1 MPEPHEPRRRPDP
14 GPMRLAFGVAGVAAV
29 SAITAAI
36 VTPAGPPAPATPVEP
51 ASTQVDPGAVAV
63 RHVTRYVYLKP
74 GQTAPPGARV
84 VRQPDPS
91 PRVIVTQLPAPAPRT
106 VVVTTRQSG
115 VP

>member
-14 GPMRLAFGVAGVAAV
+14 APSRLAFGVAGVAAV

-36 VTPAGPPAPATPVEP
+36 VSPAAAPAPAGQASGPSP
-51 ASTQVDPGAVAV
+51 AFAGTVTV
-63 RHVTRYVYLKP
+63 RHVPQYIYLKA